1 MMVALLVAAGCGS
14 HSRYVDLPSN
24 HGHALDDA
32 LQRLHAVG
40 LRATFPAAKIPCGDG
55 QPGINVQSPQAPA
68 RVKKGTVVTLTFL
81 PSFIPSLAVPKRHA
95 RWAYVPRF
103 VGREYVATTNLQAV
117 LPCIHVRAATATS
130 ASRIVIVAQDPAPG
144 TRVPAFGV
152 KKGRAYKPTTVDLT
166 IAAQP

>member
-1 MMVALLVAAGCGS
+1 MVVALLLAAGCGS
-14 HSRYVDLPSN
+14 HSQYVDLPSN

-55 QPGINVQSPQAPA
+55 LPEINLQSPRAPA

-81 PSFIPSLAVPKRHA
+81 PSFVPSLAVPKRHA
-95 RWAYVPRF
+95 RWAYLPRF
-103 VGREYVATTNLQAV
+103 VGREYVATTSLQPV
-117 LPCIHVRAATATS
+117 TPCIHLRAATAS
-130 ASRIVIVAQDPAPG
+130 ASRIVIVAQNPAPG